1 MAQKI
6 AFFDIDGTLLSFRTH
21 SMPHTTQV
29 ALQELRKNNV
39 LIYVASGRALFQVPS
54 FLRNGQGDFEGFDGF
69 LCNSGQVC
77 LDERGIFRMT
87 AVDPEAVRLI
97 TEEALKGGFDIVYMT
112 ADRAFTPRHGPL
124 VTAAEEHAN
133 VKFDEDVPEAAY
145 ARPVYQLNA
154 FIAPEDEHLITDVTD
169 KVKLVRWTEDFA
181 DVIPADG
188 GKDQGVWAV
197 LDHYGIDRKDAY
209 AFGDGGNDASMLAA
223 VGNGV
228 AMGNADHRAKD
239 VANVITTSVDDAGI
253 YRACV
258 HLGLIDDVLHM
269 CEEDRCIMV
278 IKDGKNK

>member
-29 ALQELRKNNV
+29 ALQELRNNGV
-39 LIYVASGRALFQVPS
+39 LIYIASGRALFQVPS

-133 VKFDEDVPEAAY
+133 VKFDEDVPEAA
-145 ARPVYQLNA
+145 
-154 FIAPEDEHLITDVTD
+154 
-169 KVKLVRWTEDFA
+169 
-181 DVIPADG
+181 
-188 GKDQGVWAV
+188 
-197 LDHYGIDRKDAY
+197 
-209 AFGDGGNDASMLAA
+209 
-223 VGNGV
+223 
-228 AMGNADHRAKD
+228 
-239 VANVITTSVDDAGI
+239 
-253 YRACV
+253 
-258 HLGLIDDVLHM
+258 
-269 CEEDRCIMV
+269 
-278 IKDGKNK
+278 